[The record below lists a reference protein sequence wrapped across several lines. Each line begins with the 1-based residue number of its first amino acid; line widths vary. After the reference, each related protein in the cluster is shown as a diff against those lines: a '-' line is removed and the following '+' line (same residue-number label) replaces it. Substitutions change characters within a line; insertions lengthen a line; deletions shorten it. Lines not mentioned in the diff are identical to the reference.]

1 MARKKLSLAG
11 LNPAQKEAV
20 EQLEGP
26 VLILAGAGTGKT
38 RTVTAR
44 ISHMVA
50 SGICPSSILALTFT
64 NKAANEMRERVGGL
78 ISKKDAQQIT
88 LCTFHSL
95 CVRILRRSIDQL
107 GYKKNFTIYTASD
120 QVGLVRKLIAR
131 KAGKDENLDH
141 GLALAL
147 IGRSKNRGIPVSD
160 KADSLIA
167 EIERAY
173 NKELKL
179 LNAVDFDD
187 LLLLAVKLLHEHDNV
202 LEYWVD
208 RFRYIMIDE
217 FQDTNGIQMQL
228 VCALSGE
235 RKNVCVVGDDDQS
248 IYGWRGA
255 EISNILDFEKYFSG
269 PRVIKL
275 EQNYRSTTP
284 ILHTANSVIRHN
296 AGRREKVLWT
306 EEKGRDNVRV
316 IAMSD
321 EEQEVQFVVD
331 EMIESHV
338 TEKRSYDD
346 FAVLFRTNNQSRL
359 YEMRLREYKIPYRVI
374 GGQSFYDRREV
385 KDLLAYLQVIVNPDD
400 DINLL
405 RIVNNPARGLGAT
418 TVSLA
423 TEKSRESGKSVF
435 EIMGDG
441 EFQQMLPR
449 KSRAALARFVALI
462 EEYRERMCGER
473 VRYGMF
479 FEQMVTE
486 MDFVDYLRRNCKTD
500 AEREQRTAN
509 VNEFI
514 CFLRDYEGR
523 QGRNSLQKFLDDIA
537 LQQDRE
543 EDDIESQN
551 GVSLITLHAAK
562 GLEFP
567 FVYLVGMEE
576 GILPHKR
583 SLEEGTR
590 DEERRL
596 FYVGITRAMK
606 RLTMSFCANRVRYG
620 EPVPCMPSSF
630 LDELDSTYLEVFSYD
645 ELADQ
650 PVEEDQALDYFE
662 RMKSML
668 EES

>member
-1 MARKKLSLAG
+1 MAGKTFSLAG
-11 LNPAQKEAV
+11 LNPAQREAV

-44 ISHMVA
+44 IAHMVS
-50 SGICPSSILALTFT
+50 SGICPSQILALTFT
-64 NKAANEMRERVGGL
+64 NKAANEMRERVGGMV
-78 ISKKDAQQIT
+78 SKKDAKKIT

-95 CVRILRRSIDQL
+95 CVRILRRSIDRL
-107 GYKKNFTIYTASD
+107 GYKNNFTIYTGSD

-131 KAGKDENLDH
+131 KAGKDEKLDH

-147 IGRSKNRGIPVSD
+147 IGRAKNRGIPVS
-160 KADSLIA
+160 AGEDSLIA
-167 EIERAY
+167 DVERSY
-173 NKELKL
+173 NQELKL

-187 LLLLAVKLLHEHDNV
+187 LLILAVKLLQEHEDIRQYW
-202 LEYWVD
+202 LE
-208 RFRYIMIDE
+208 RFCYIMIDE

-228 VCALSGE
+228 VCALSGS

-255 EISNILDFEKYFSG
+255 EISNILDFERYF
-269 PRVIKL
+269 PDPKVIKL

-284 ILHTANSVIRHN
+284 ILHTANSIIRHN
-296 AGRREKVLWT
+296 AGRREKALWT
-306 EEKGRDNVRV
+306 EQKGRDNVRV
-316 IAMSD
+316 IAMQD
-321 EEQEVQFVVD
+321 DEQEVQFVVD
-331 EMIESHV
+331 EILAANA

-359 YEMRLREYKIPYRVI
+359 FELRLREYKVPYRVI

-385 KDLLAYLQVIVNPDD
+385 KDLLAYLQVIANPDD

-405 RIVNNPARGLGAT
+405 RVINNPPRGIGAT

-423 TEKSRESGKSVF
+423 GEKSREMKRSLSEV
-435 EIMGDG
+435 IGDSD
-441 EFQQMLPR
+441 FQQMLPA
-449 KSRAALARFVALI
+449 KSRASVANFVELI
-462 EEYRERMCGER
+462 KDCRASMCGAR
-473 VRYGMF
+473 ARYGTHF
-479 FEQMVTE
+479 DRVIDE
-486 MDFVDYLRRNCKTD
+486 MDFVGYLRRTCKTD
-500 AEREQRTAN
+500 KEKEQRAGN
-509 VNEFI
+509 VADFI
-514 CFLRDYEGR
+514 NSLRDYEGR
-523 QGRNSLQKFLDDIA
+523 KGRNSLQKFLDDIA

-543 EDDIESQN
+543 EDDLEKQN

-567 FVYLVGMEE
+567 VVYLAGMEE
-576 GILPHKR
+576 GVLPHKR
-583 SLEEGTR
+583 SIEEGTR

-596 FYVGITRAMK
+596 FYVGITRAMQ
-606 RLTMSFCANRVRYG
+606 RLTISFCANRVRYG

-630 LDELDSTYLEVFSYD
+630 LDELDSSYLDVFSAE
-645 ELADQ
+645 ELAAQ
-650 PVEEDQALDYFE
+650 PMERDDAMDYFE

-668 EES
+668 GED

>member
-1 MARKKLSLAG
+1 MAGKKLNLAG
-11 LNPAQKEAV
+11 LNPAQREAV

-44 ISHMVA
+44 ISHMV
-50 SGICPSSILALTFT
+50 SVGVCPTQILALTFT
-64 NKAANEMRERVGGL
+64 NKAANEMRERVGGMVRD
-78 ISKKDAQQIT
+78 KDAQKIT

-95 CVRILRRSIDQL
+95 CVRILRRSIERL

-120 QVGLVRKLIAR
+120 QVGLVRQLIAR
-131 KAGKDENLDH
+131 KAGKDEKLDH

-147 IGRSKNRGIPVSD
+147 IGRSKNRGIPVSEKD
-160 KADSLIA
+160 DSLIA
-167 EIERAY
+167 EVERSY

-187 LLLLAVKLLHEHDNV
+187 LLILAVKLLHEHEDV
-202 LEYWVD
+202 REYWVD

-228 VCALSGE
+228 VCALSGD
-235 RKNVCVVGDDDQS
+235 RNNVCVVGDDDQS

-306 EEKGRDNVRV
+306 EEKGRDHVRV
-316 IAMSD
+316 IAMHD

-359 YEMRLREYKIPYRVI
+359 YELRLREYKIPYRVI

-385 KDLLAYLQVIVNPDD
+385 KDLLAYLQVIANPDD

-405 RIVNNPARGLGAT
+405 RIVNNPPRGIGAA

-423 TEKSRESGKSVF
+423 SEKSREAGKSIF
-435 EIMGDG
+435 DIMGDTG
-441 EFQQMLPR
+441 FQQILPG
-449 KSRAALARFVALI
+449 KSRASVAGFVAFI
-462 EEYRERMCGER
+462 DQCRECMCGER
-473 VRYGMF
+473 ARYGMF
-479 FEQMVTE
+479 FEQMVNE
-486 MDFVDYLRRNCKTD
+486 MDFVDYLRRTCRTD
-500 AEREQRTAN
+500 GEREQRTDN
-509 VNEFI
+509 VTEFI
-514 CFLRDYEGR
+514 CALRDYEGR

-543 EDDIESQN
+543 EDDIEKQN

-567 FVYLVGMEE
+567 VVYLVGMEE

-596 FYVGITRAMK
+596 FYVGITRAMQ
-606 RLTMSFCANRVRYG
+606 RLTMSFCGKRIRYG
-620 EPVPCMPSSF
+620 EPVHCMPSSF
-630 LDELDSTYLEVFSYD
+630 LDELDATYLEVFSCD

-650 PVEEDQALDYFE
+650 PVEEDHALDYFE

-668 EES
+668 EED